1 MKEIKFI
8 FITGTLHEVKVN
20 IQKNEQINMCGQKK
34 KGKQEQNNNLI
45 VFTMDYVLDLYI
57 SLFI

>member
-34 KGKQEQNNNLI
+34 KGK
-45 VFTMDYVLDLYI
+45 
-57 SLFI
+57 